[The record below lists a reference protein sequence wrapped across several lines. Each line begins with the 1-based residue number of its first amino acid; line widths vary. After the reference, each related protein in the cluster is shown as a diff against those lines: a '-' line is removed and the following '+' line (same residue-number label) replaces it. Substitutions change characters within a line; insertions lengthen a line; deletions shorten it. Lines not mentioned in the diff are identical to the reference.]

1 MKPLIPDQELANT
14 VSAGITYWEGAVG
27 GTGTSKGK
35 SVKTEGYV
43 ELTGYAGTIGGTF

>member
-1 MKPLIPDQELANT
+1 MSVENSYTGVFLKKYLEE
-14 VSAGITYWEGAVG
+14 SAHQAETI
-27 GTGTSKGK
+27 SNK